1 MATATA
7 DPPEPDDPEPDDPD
21 DPDIVEPK
29 TDPVEDRPLSAS
41 ERRWLADY
49 AVAPKEVRDRLDP
62 LTRQAKPP
70 KGKR

>member
-7 DPPEPDDPEPDDPD
+7 DPPEPDDPDDPD
-21 DPDIVEPK
+21 EDEPK
-29 TDPVEDRPLSAS
+29 TDPVEDRKLSAS

-49 AVAPKEVRDRLDP
+49 AAAPSEVQDRLDP
-62 LTRQAKPP
+62 VTRQAKPP